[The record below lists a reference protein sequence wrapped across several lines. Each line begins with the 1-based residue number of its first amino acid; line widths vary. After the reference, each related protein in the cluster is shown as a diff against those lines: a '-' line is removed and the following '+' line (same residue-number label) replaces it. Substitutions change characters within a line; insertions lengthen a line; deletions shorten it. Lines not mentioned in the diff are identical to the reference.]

1 MNRGQTAWRVLA
13 AVPFVLLLAIV
24 GIKLTA
30 GDPNSPFNKIPGAQT
45 IYQLGGD
52 APSTDVNAKLP
63 KIDASKSASASAS
76 DSTSA
81 SASASGSESAS
92 ASPTAPSS
100 KPTAKP
106 TKKPTSGSTGGSGG
120 GSTPTPT
127 PTPTPT
133 HTQEPSSPPPT
144 LSPQEQCEA
153 QGKVWRKNALTGNWF
168 CSRI

>member
-1 MNRGQTAWRVLA
+1 VLA

-45 IYQLGGD
+45 IYELGGD

-63 KIDASKSASASAS
+63 KIKH
-76 DSTSA
+76 STSA
-81 SASASGSESAS
+81 SESASESASATESTSTS
-92 ASPTAPSS
+92 ASPTAPTA
-100 KPTAKP
+100 KATAAKP

-127 PTPTPT
+127 PTHS

-153 QGKVWRKNALTGNWF
+153 QGKHWRRNIISGKWY
-168 CSRI
+168 CSTL